1 MEAAPSSP
9 LPASHLKGGVGGR
22 EEGFLSTQGPEHSE
36 AAGRT
41 GPEDVQKYL
50 GSGIHA

>member
-1 MEAAPSSP
+1 MEAAPPSP

-22 EEGFLSTQGPEHSE
+22 EEGFLSAQGPEHSE
-36 AAGRT
+36 AAGRM
-41 GPEDVQKYL
+41 GPEDVQKRL

>member
-1 MEAAPSSP
+1 MEAAPPSP

-36 AAGRT
+36 GAGRT